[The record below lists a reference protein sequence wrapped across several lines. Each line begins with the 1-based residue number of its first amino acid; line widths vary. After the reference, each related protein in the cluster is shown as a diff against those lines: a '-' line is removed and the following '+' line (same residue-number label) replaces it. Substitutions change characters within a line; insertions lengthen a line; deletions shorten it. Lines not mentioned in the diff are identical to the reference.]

1 MQFMR
6 IIVQGPNHAFFNM
19 ALDEA
24 ISEAVRRKLSPPT
37 LRLYEWSRPSLS
49 IGYFQRTS
57 DIDIDYCRKMDYPV
71 VRRLT
76 GGRAVLH
83 DSELTYSFSA
93 PDGLPLFRG
102 SLLEDYTIISRALVL
117 MLRLNGIDAE
127 ASFEKR
133 RHAGRRSPACFRAL
147 SYGEITAGG
156 RKIVGSAQRRYP
168 DGFMQHGSVLLSFD
182 AGELCNVTGHG
193 SADDLGEISAVRD
206 YAPGITVDDLKNSF
220 KAAFE
225 RELGVKMISDVPAGF
240 EAALARELERDK
252 YSSAEWNFRR

>member
-1 MQFMR
+1 MQFVR
-6 IIVQGPNHAFFNM
+6 IIVQGPGDAFFNM

-57 DIDIDYCRKMDYPV
+57 DIDVGYCRKMGYPV

-83 DSELTYSFSA
+83 DSELTYSFAASA
-93 PDGLPLFRG
+93 DFTVFRG
-102 SLLEDYTIISRALVL
+102 SLREDYMSISRALVL

-127 ASFEKR
+127 ASFER
-133 RHAGRRSPACFRAL
+133 RGNAGRRSPACFRAL
-147 SYGEITAGG
+147 SYGEITARG
-156 RKIVGSAQRRYP
+156 RKIIGSAQRRYP

-182 AGELCNVTGHG
+182 ARQLCNVTGHDEEDFRG
-193 SADDLGEISAVRD
+193 IGALRD
-206 YAPGITVDDLKNSF
+206 YAPGISINDLKNSF
-220 KAAFE
+220 KEAFGK
-225 RELGVKMISDVPAGF
+225 ELGVKMISDDPAEF
-240 EAALARELERDK
+240 EMDTAKELEKNK
-252 YSSAEWNFRR
+252 YSSGRWNFRR